1 MDSEKTLTAEEGE
14 NSLEMEID
22 NKRNL
27 QSSSEDEGSKRTLNS
42 LFGSFVNSFS
52 PVSRTRVK
60 EKIVHKEKKAKID
73 LDFETNDS

>member
-52 PVSRTRVK
+52 PASRTRGK